1 LSCKR
6 EPPLHTVLKVHEKA
20 AVLVLLMLIS
30 RRLSTPRFEA
40 RWPAALIWLC
50 AWVLLWRLDGVLN
63 LGNLALLLVLAS
75 AIAGVWLSALVSVT
89 FSGLSVLMFNWFFVE
104 PRYTF
109 SVHLHQDQLLLV
121 TMMGV
126 SAVVSY
132 VMARLRVLAHL
143 ESQHAQAAEQLRDLG
158 EQLREASNVMEQ
170 GHLLQSVLAQDSGCA
185 VSMLL
190 LEDASTSGQWID
202 KPQALDAQGL
212 RACVQQFAA
221 MGPGTGRHENQSTLF
236 LPLRGRVRAFGAV
249 AFHGYTSSDLPWRQQ
264 EKLQHMC
271 DVFGLE
277 LERAQTLRLAQ
288 QAKEDAQSQSLR
300 NTLLTSISHDYRT
313 PLANLMGAASVIH
326 DQASRLSAE
335 KIEGLAQTVLDE
347 AQHLNR
353 MTTNTLQL
361 ARLDA
366 APLQI
371 KKDWESLQ
379 EILGAVL
386 AKTRQRHPQ
395 RHMVV
400 AVPEGLPLIYCDAI
414 LLVQLFDNLIEN
426 AIKYS
431 PGAAAIEVR
440 VQAQKE
446 ALDVRVIDQ
455 GVGIVDAW
463 KDKVFQAFER
473 VHADAAQADATDA
486 SQLRRGM
493 GVGLAVCKAIA
504 KVHGA
509 KLWVEDGQPLGT
521 VMCLRLPVMQQ
532 PDVMVEA

>member
-1 LSCKR
+1 MSI
-6 EPPLHTVLKVHEKA
+6 V
-20 AVLVLLMLIS
+20 
-30 RRLSTPRFEA
+30 RRLPTPQFEA
-40 RWPAALIWLC
+40 RWPAAVVWLC
-50 AWVLLWRLDGVLN
+50 AWALLWRLDGELN

-75 AIAGVWLSALVSVT
+75 AIAGVWLSALVSVLC
-89 FSGLSVLMFNWFFVE
+89 SALSVLMFNWLFVE

-109 SVHLHQDQLLLV
+109 SVHLHQDQLLLL

-132 VMARLRVLAHL
+132 VMARLRVLAEL
-143 ESQHAQAAEQLRDLG
+143 ESQHAQASEQLRELG
-158 EQLREASNVMEQ
+158 EQLRETSGALAQ
-170 GHLLQSVLAQDSGCA
+170 GRYLQSVLAQDSGCT
-185 VSMLL
+185 VTLL
-190 LEDASTSGQWID
+190 LLDDDGTHAQWLGT
-202 KPQALDAQGL
+202 PQEMEVQGL
-212 RACVQQFAA
+212 WACVKQFGAL
-221 MGPGTGRHENQSTLF
+221 GPGTGRHENQPTLF
-236 LPLRGRVRAFGAV
+236 LPLRGRARALGAV
-249 AFHGYTSSDLPWRQQ
+249 ALRGDMAHRMWTQQ
-264 EKLQHMC
+264 QTHLQHMC

-277 LERAQTLRLAQ
+277 LERTQTLRLAQ
-288 QAKEDAQSQSLR
+288 QATQDAQSQSLR

-326 DQASRLSAE
+326 DQASRLSTD
-335 KIEGLAQTVLDE
+335 KIAALAQTVIDE

-379 EILGAVL
+379 EILGSVL
-386 AKTRQRHPQ
+386 AKARQRHPQ
-395 RHMVV
+395 RRMVV
-400 AVPEGLPLIYCDAI
+400 TVPEGLPLVHCDAI

-431 PGAAAIEVR
+431 PDDTPIDIE
-440 VQAQKE
+440 VQAQPN
-446 ALDVRVIDQ
+446 ALEVHVMDQ
-455 GVGIVDAW
+455 GTGIADAW

-486 SQLRRGM
+486 RQLRRGM

-504 KVHGA
+504 KVHHA
-509 KLWVEDGQPLGT
+509 KLWVQDRQPHGA
-521 VMCLRLPVMQQ
+521 VMCLQLPVQQQ
-532 PDVMVEA
+532 PDVMMEA

>member
-1 LSCKR
+1 
-6 EPPLHTVLKVHEKA
+6 
-20 AVLVLLMLIS
+20 M
-30 RRLSTPRFEA
+30 
-40 RWPAALIWLC
+40 
-50 AWVLLWRLDGVLN
+50 LLWHLDGVLN

-75 AIAGVWLSALVSVT
+75 AMAGVWLSALLSVT
-89 FSGLSVLMFNWFFVE
+89 CSAISVVMFNWFFVE

-132 VMARLRVLAHL
+132 LMARLRVLAEL
-143 ESQHAQAAEQLRDLG
+143 ESQHAQASEQLRELG
-158 EQLREASNVMEQ
+158 EQLRETAEVMAQ
-170 GHLLQSVLAQDSGCA
+170 GRYLQSVLALDSGCE

-190 LEDASTSGQWID
+190 LQDEGVNAHWLGEPDAVEV
-202 KPQALDAQGL
+202 QGL
-212 RACVQQFAA
+212 WACVKQFGAL
-221 MGPGTGRHENQSTLF
+221 GPGTGRHENQTTLY
-236 LPLRGRVRAFGAV
+236 LPLRGRSRAFGAV
-249 AFHGYTSSDLPWRQQ
+249 AFQGRATWLPSQRDH
-264 EKLQHMC
+264 LQHMC

-277 LERAQTLRLAQ
+277 LERMQTLRVAQ
-288 QAKEDAQSQSLR
+288 QAKDDAQSQSLR

-326 DQASRLSAE
+326 DQAPRLSTD
-335 KIEGLAQTVLDE
+335 KIVGLAQTVLDE

-353 MTTNTLQL
+353 MTANTLQL

-379 EILGAVL
+379 EMVGSVL
-386 AKTRQRHPQ
+386 AKARQRHPQ
-395 RHMVV
+395 RRLVV
-400 AVPEGLPLIYCDAI
+400 KVPEGLPLIHCDAI

-431 PGAAAIEVR
+431 PDDTPIEIQVHTNAQALTVR
-440 VQAQKE
+440 VM
-446 ALDVRVIDQ
+446 DQ
-455 GVGIVDAW
+455 GVGIADAW
-463 KDKVFQAFER
+463 KERVFQAFER
-473 VHADAAQADATDA
+473 VHAEAAQADATDA
-486 SQLRRGM
+486 RQLRRGM

-509 KLWVEDGQPLGT
+509 KLWVEDRPPNGT
-521 VMCLRLPVMQQ
+521 VMCLSLPVIQQ
-532 PDVMVEA
+532 PDVLGEA